1 LLILLFCLISSF
13 SILKAVAG
21 LHERFAGEFR
31 PALIPSR
38 SLLHDGGLVVSN
50 ASVGG
55 RRRRLHVWLFNDI
68 LVWGDD
74 GRSSIN
80 VHGYISLSTVPRV
93 QLDDVAVAAT
103 AATFVLPSSE
113 AELHLVAPSVEER
126 GVWVNA
132 IMRAVRLCEGSHFTL
147 HHYLTDLTVTPCSTS
162 PRSLQIKDRVGRP
175 SIAHKSRRS
184 PTVPLGRVRPQSRM
198 MSLRRAISR
207 TFTASP

>member
-1 LLILLFCLISSF
+1 MRS
-13 SILKAVAG
+13 VAT
-21 LHERFAGEFR
+21 AT
-31 PALIPSR
+31 ATT
-38 SLLHDGGLVVSN
+38 
-50 ASVGG
+50 AT
-55 RRRRLHVWLFNDI
+55 
-68 LVWGDD
+68 
-74 GRSSIN
+74 
-80 VHGYISLSTVPRV
+80 STA
-93 QLDDVAVAAT
+93 VAVAAT

-132 IMRAVRLCEGSHFTL
+132 IMRAVRLCKGSHFTL